1 MVGVH
6 MNKIKR
12 FFSSLASFFVRNKT
26 VLLHALYIILGVVSV
41 SVLSLLA
48 LALFGV
54 VRFEGGITFNA
65 ELFMSFKSSFW
76 GYGIFTL
83 LQTVLSMLLCV
94 IPGAAMAI
102 TLLSMA
108 IFNPLEAFIVSFIS
122 AQLASYLLYAVG
134 RFGGYRLCVR
144 FLGGKDCEKALAM
157 LRNRGTVYFPLLM
170 AFPTFPDE
178 ALTMIAGT
186 IKMSLAWFIPSIVVA
201 RGIGIAAITFGLG
214 NIPFDRFNIVEWIV
228 FIVLALAL
236 TFGVLYLAHRLN
248 VSMEKRRLAAEA
260 KKDEKN

>member
-1 MVGVH
+1 

-12 FFSSLASFFVRNKT
+12 FFSSLSSFLAKNKK
-26 VLLHALYIILGVVSV
+26 VLLHSLYIVLGVISV

-54 VRFEGGITFNA
+54 IHFEDGIVFNA
-65 ELFMSFKSSFW
+65 EMFMSFKSSLW
-76 GYGIFTL
+76 GYAVFTL

-94 IPGAAMAI
+94 IPGAAMAL

-108 IFNPLEAFIVSFIS
+108 IFNPLEAFVISFIS
-122 AQLASYLLYAVG
+122 AQLASYSLYAIG
-134 RFGGYRLCVR
+134 RFGGYPLCVR
-144 FLGGKDCEKALAM
+144 FLGGKDCEKALTM

-186 IKMSLAWFIPSIVVA
+186 IKMSLAWFVPSIIIA

-214 NIPFDRFNIVEWIV
+214 NIPFYLFNGIQNVIFVILCLGGTVGV
-228 FIVLALAL
+228 F
-236 TFGVLYLAHRLN
+236 YLAHLLN
-248 VSMEKRRLAAEA
+248 VSMEKRRKEAESEED
-260 KKDEKN
+260 K